1 MKKKIIFCSGGTGG
15 HVFPAISMIDSLKN
29 ERDIILATDKR
40 ALKYIKSIEYN
51 VQILDIL
58 PLEKKKIILNIFSL
72 IKLFFTFIFSIY
84 LIFKNKID
92 TVFGFGGY
100 VSFPILLA
108 AQVLKK
114 KIYLYEPNLVLG
126 RTNKFFVNSCEK
138 IFTNSNKIKN
148 VPKNKLHKFI
158 EVGNII
164 RKEIVNFS
172 SIKKKNQNNEITII
186 VLGGSQ
192 GAKIFGD
199 IVPSVILELNKQ
211 KFKVHIIQQAIEE
224 QIEDLKEFYEKN
236 EIKNTI
242 FDFNPNILELIC
254 KSDLA
259 ITRSGAST
267 IAELEFLQVPFI
279 AVPYPFAKDNHQFE
293 NALYYKENGSCW
305 VVEQKNFTFEN
316 LSFLLVKI
324 LENKNEM
331 ESKREKMFY
340 NRRINTLEIIKK
352 EIL

>member
-1 MKKKIIFCSGGTGG
+1 MK
-15 HVFPAISMIDSLKN
+15 
-29 ERDIILATDKR
+29 
-40 ALKYIKSIEYN
+40 
-51 VQILDIL
+51 
-58 PLEKKKIILNIFSL
+58 L
-72 IKLFFTFIFSIY
+72 IY
-84 LIFKNKID
+84 
-92 TVFGFGGY
+92 
-100 VSFPILLA
+100 
-108 AQVLKK
+108 
-114 KIYLYEPNLVLG
+114 
-126 RTNKFFVNSCEK
+126 
-138 IFTNSNKIKN
+138 
-148 VPKNKLHKFI
+148 
-158 EVGNII
+158 
-164 RKEIVNFS
+164 
-172 SIKKKNQNNEITII
+172 
-186 VLGGSQ
+186 
-192 GAKIFGD
+192 
-199 IVPSVILELNKQ
+199 
-211 KFKVHIIQQAIEE
+211 
-224 QIEDLKEFYEKN
+224 
-236 EIKNTI
+236 
-242 FDFNPNILELIC
+242 